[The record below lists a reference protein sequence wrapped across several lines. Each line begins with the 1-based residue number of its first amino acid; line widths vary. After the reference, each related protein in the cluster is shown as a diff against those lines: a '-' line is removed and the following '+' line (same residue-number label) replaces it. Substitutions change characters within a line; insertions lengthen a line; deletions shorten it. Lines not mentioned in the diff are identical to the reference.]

1 MRLLPREEKFFIYLQ
16 EQVGYIDEAA
26 TVLLASMKQGVGALS
41 NAYERI
47 GALERKGDE
56 VIHRTF
62 TKLNQTFI
70 TPIDPEDIHSIS
82 SSLDDVL
89 DYIEEAAYRMHA
101 YRLDT
106 ITPPMI
112 EIGERIAQCAKSLAK
127 AFYSLEKNAGVLEHC
142 IEINRLE
149 EETDQITRRAVSTLF
164 AEERDPIRLI
174 KLKEIYEFLELATDA
189 CEDVAD
195 ELQGVVVKNS

>member
-1 MRLLPREEKFFIYLQ
+1 MRLLPREEKFFTYLQ
-16 EQVGYIDEAA
+16 EQVAYIDDAA
-26 TVLLASMKQGVGALS
+26 SILLAGMKGGVGALAS
-41 NAYERI
+41 TSERI
-47 GALERKGDE
+47 GVLERKGDE

-82 SSLDDVL
+82 SSLDNVL
-89 DYIEEAAYRMHA
+89 DYIEEAAHRMHA
-101 YRLDT
+101 YHLDAV
-106 ITPPMI
+106 TPPMI
-112 EIGERIAQCAKSLAK
+112 EIGERIVKCARALAK
-127 AFYSLEKNAGVLEHC
+127 AFHALEKKNGVLEHC

-149 EETDQITRRAVSTLF
+149 EETDQITRRAVADLF
-164 AEERDPIRLI
+164 ANERDPIRLI
-174 KLKEIYEFLELATDA
+174 KLKEIYEMLELATDA